1 MDLES
6 IVTRTREGGFG
17 GEDQFKVSQDIDAQK
32 KWQEILNKYKPNAE
46 KISAKPE
53 QSKTTA
59 NGKYSFIN
67 DKNEIDFSNP
77 AFRQYYFFESH
88 HEEAFGVR
96 VGMIENQVKDILGA
110 PTGETVLSG

>member
-1 MDLES
+1 M
-6 IVTRTREGGFG
+6 
-17 GEDQFKVSQDIDAQK
+17 QK
-32 KWQEILNKYKPNAE
+32 

-59 NGKYSFIN
+59 NGKYWFIN
-67 DKNEIDFSNP
+67 DKNDIDFSNP

-96 VGMIENQVKDILGA
+96 VSKRCFRSTDRRNSFKWLRCDICKALYKSNGL
-110 PTGETVLSG
+110 TLYYFHLMYTYLLYIDV